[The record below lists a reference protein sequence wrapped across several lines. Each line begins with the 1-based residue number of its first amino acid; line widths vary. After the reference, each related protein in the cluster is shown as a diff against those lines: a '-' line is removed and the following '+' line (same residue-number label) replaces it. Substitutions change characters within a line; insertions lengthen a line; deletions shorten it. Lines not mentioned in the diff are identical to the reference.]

1 MTNKDKFLPN
11 PTLQNIFANSYEG
24 PNYGNDFLS
33 IYREEQP
40 KFKDNQ
46 MGVNNQPQN
55 FGGFGGGFGGFGG
68 GLGGG
73 GFGGG
78 LNGGLG
84 GGFGGFGGFG
94 NPNGL
99 GGAALEGNFV
109 LPAN

>member
-11 PTLQNIFANSYEG
+11 PKIQNFVANSYEG

-55 FGGFGGGFGGFGG
+55 FGGLGGGFGGGGFGG

-73 GFGGG
+73 
-78 LNGGLG
+78 LG
-84 GGFGGFGGFG
+84 GGFGFGGGFG
-94 NPNGL
+94 NPNGF
-99 GGAALEGNFV
+99 GGTALEGNFG
-109 LPAN
+109 LPSN